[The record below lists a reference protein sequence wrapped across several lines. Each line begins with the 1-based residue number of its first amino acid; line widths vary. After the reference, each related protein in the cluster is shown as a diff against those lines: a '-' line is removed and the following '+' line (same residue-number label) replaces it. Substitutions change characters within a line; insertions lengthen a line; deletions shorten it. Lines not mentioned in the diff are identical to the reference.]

1 MASYIGTFRRKEVKY
16 RLDATQVEHLMEA
29 MAGHMEADEY
39 GISDINSTY
48 LDTAAHSIIARS
60 MDKPLYKEKLRLRT
74 YGEPGAAGQVF
85 LELKKKFK
93 GIVYKRRVG
102 MTRGAAMAFLA
113 GMPYEEACRLN
124 PQPGVDPYTGQ
135 GMLSRTSIQ
144 IAREIDAFIKRNEP
158 LHRAM
163 LISCHRLAFR
173 AARDDGGETAGAEPD
188 VIDRELR
195 VTFDLNIAFTQYMPV
210 RDDLRPHEA
219 RIVESTRVRGPE
231 ELLEPGEAIVEIK
244 AVGAYPLWL
253 VEALNDCGAYPAS
266 FSKYG
271 EAYKRCFGVDP
282 NATGPLDRIAFGDA
296 AASDGEIAYEEVI

>member
-16 RLDATQVEHLMEA
+16 RLSAEQVEHLMEA

-39 GISDINSTY
+39 GISDINSIY

-60 MDKPLYKEKLRLRT
+60 MDKPLYKEKLRLCS
-74 YGEPGAAGQVF
+74 YGTLGTSEQVF

-102 MTRGAAMAFLA
+102 MSRGAAMAFLA
-113 GMPYEEACRLN
+113 GMPYEEACELN
-124 PQPGVDPYTGQ
+124 PLPGQDPHSGQ

-158 LHRAM
+158 MHRSM
-163 LISCHRLAFR
+163 LIRCHRLAFR
-173 AARDDGGETAGAEPD
+173 AAEADESGVQDD

-195 VTFDLNIAFTQYMPV
+195 ITFDFNITFEQYAPMHGEQEPGS
-210 RDDLRPHEA
+210 A

-231 ELLEPGEAIVEIK
+231 ELLEPGESIVEIK

-253 VEALNDCGAYPAS
+253 VRALDECDAYPTS

-271 EAYKRCFGVDP
+271 EAYKRCHG
-282 NATGPLDRIAFGDA
+282 AAEESEAIA
-296 AASDGEIAYEEVI
+296 E